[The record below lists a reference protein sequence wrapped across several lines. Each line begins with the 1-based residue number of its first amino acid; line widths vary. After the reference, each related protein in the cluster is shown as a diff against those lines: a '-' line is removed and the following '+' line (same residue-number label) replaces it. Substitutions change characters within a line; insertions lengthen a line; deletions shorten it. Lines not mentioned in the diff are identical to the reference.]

1 MLYLFCADFVGAVN
15 QLMLLL
21 GLDQR
26 SALKEEV

>member
-1 MLYLFCADFVGAVN
+1 MFCADFAGILN
-15 QLMLLL
+15 QLVLLL